1 MSAKLFNPSLLPLK
15 EWAVELEIQTE
26 LETKN
31 KAKNPCKPKKKQK
44 NMHGLMFLPCMDQML
59 GEEQND
65 SVHGKYSW
73 GRQTLKLF

>member
-1 MSAKLFNPSLLPLK
+1 MSAKLVNSSPLK

-26 LETKN
+26 LGTKN
-31 KAKNPCKPKKKQK
+31 KAKTPANLKKKPV
-44 NMHGLMFLPCMDQML
+44 HGLMFLPCMDQML

-65 SVHGKYSW
+65 SVHGKNSR